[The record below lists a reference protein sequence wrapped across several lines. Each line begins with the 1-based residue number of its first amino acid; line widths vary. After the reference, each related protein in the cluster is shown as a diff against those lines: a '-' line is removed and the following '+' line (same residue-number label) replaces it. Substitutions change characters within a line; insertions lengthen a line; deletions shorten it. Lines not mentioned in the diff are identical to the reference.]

1 MNTQPLADYRKELVD
16 LFSGY
21 RAEWLDER
29 IFDLFT
35 EPSYFPQLTTSHPC
49 FLEGGRG
56 TGKTTTLRCLSYQGQ
71 AALRNTLE
79 TTVSD
84 WSYFGMYYRI
94 NTNRVRAFSGNELD
108 TSGWINMFAHYV
120 NLEFSELIVEFF
132 EWYIGENAEAPNLT
146 IDALQ
151 SVAVTL
157 HLDGVTC
164 LRSLREQLHLSKLK
178 FEATIN
184 NIAGEANRPQLSMQG
199 VPIDTLIRE
208 IKKLPQFKNKS
219 FFFLIDEYENLDKSQ
234 QRVFNT
240 LIKHCGELYSFKIGV
255 KELGFRERSTLNDM
269 EKLTHPADYKLIN
282 ITQELDRR
290 FIGFA
295 ANVCEQRLNQVFG
308 PDLIVPNLST
318 LLPELSPEQEADKLG
333 VQHAVASTIQQLQ
346 DQENDEASFR
356 NWLSHATPLEIYALS
371 IRAKFEEKTVAE
383 KLQHVI
389 DEPEK
394 WKEHYENY
402 KQPYL
407 FTIRRGKRGIR
418 KYFSGW
424 RVFCFLA
431 ASNIRY
437 LLELVDQAL
446 NKHIDSGHSLEQP
459 VDPDVQ
465 TKVAQITGQR
475 NLRELEGLSLNG
487 AKLTRLL
494 LSLGR
499 IFQIMAE
506 DPIGHTP
513 EVTQFCLDV
522 DINDHAFRDRTEE
535 LLTDGIMHLAL
546 LRYPGSKLQQQTNV
560 QQSDYMIHPIFS
572 AFFGYSYRRKRKIE
586 LSDKDILNLVD
597 QPSIAIKEI
606 VERQNRTLDIDLPE
620 QMELF
625 GEFYGTLR

>member
-1 MNTQPLADYRKELVD
+1 MDTQSLAAYRKGLVD

-79 TTVSD
+79 AVVSD

-108 TSGWINMFAHYV
+108 TSAWIDMFAHYV
-120 NLEFSELIVEFF
+120 NLEFSELIVEFL
-132 EWYIGENAEAPNLT
+132 EWYASENMEAPSLT
-146 IDALQ
+146 VDALQ
-151 SVAVTL
+151 SVAITL
-157 HLDGVTC
+157 HLDSVTC
-164 LRSLREQLHLSKLK
+164 LRSLRDQLHLSKLR
-178 FEATIN
+178 FEAAIN
-184 NIAGEANRPQLSMQG
+184 NIAAGTSRPRLSMQG
-199 VPIDTLIRE
+199 VPIDALMRE
-208 IKKLPQFKNKS
+208 IKRLPQFTNKP
-219 FFFLIDEYENLDKSQ
+219 FFFLIDEYENLDRSQ

-240 LIKHCGELYSFKIGV
+240 LIKHCGELYSFKVGV
-255 KELGFRERSTLNDM
+255 RELGFRERSTLNDT
-269 EKLTHPADYKLIN
+269 EQLTHPADYKLIN
-282 ITQELDRR
+282 ITQELDGR
-290 FIGFA
+290 FIDFA
-295 ANVCEQRLNQVFG
+295 ANVCGQRLNQVFG
-308 PDLIVPNLST
+308 SDLTVPNLSI
-318 LLPELSPEQEADKLG
+318 LLPELSPEQEADELG
-333 VQHAVASTIQQLQ
+333 VQKAVAPTIQQLQ
-346 DQENDEASFR
+346 DQESDEASFGK
-356 NWLSHATPLEIYALS
+356 WLSAATPLEIYALS
-371 IRAKFEEKTVAE
+371 IRADFEGKTVAE
-383 KLQHVI
+383 KLQYVI

-394 WKEHYENY
+394 WREHYENY

-424 RVFCFLA
+424 RVFCLLA

-446 NKHIDSGHSLEQP
+446 NKHIDSGHDLDQP
-459 VDPDVQ
+459 VDPGVQ
-465 TKVAQITGQR
+465 TEVAQITGQR

-513 EVTQFCLDV
+513 EVTQFYLNV
-522 DINDHAFRDRTEE
+522 DINNHDFRDRIEE
-535 LLTDGIMHLAL
+535 LLTDGIMYLAL

-560 QQSDYMIHPIFS
+560 RQFDYMIHPIFS

-586 LSDKDILNLVD
+586 LSDKDILDLVD
-597 QPSIAIKEI
+597 QPSTAIKEI

-625 GEFYGTLR
+625 GGFYGTL